1 MSKNPPTKTNAHGL
15 PDLAPAQMVEI
26 QEFESVCME
35 IEETLLE
42 VEYPLGFDV
51 LATILCDWISGI
63 SDGPVKQTAELER
76 FAELVEVLLLK
87 VRESEEYFAKMERKM
102 GR

>member
-1 MSKNPPTKTNAHGL
+1 MSKTHSVKNNSHRL
-15 PDLAPAQMVEI
+15 LDLTPAQMEEI
-26 QEFESVCME
+26 REFESVCME

-63 SDGPVKQTAELER
+63 YDGPVKQTAELER
-76 FAELVEVLLLK
+76 FAELVEVLLSK
-87 VRESEEYFAKMERKM
+87 TRESEEHFAKLERKMER
-102 GR
+102 

>member
-1 MSKNPPTKTNAHGL
+1 MSKNPSAKNNAYRL
-15 PDLAPAQMVEI
+15 PDLTPAQMKEI
-26 QEFESVCME
+26 REFESVCME

-76 FAELVEVLLLK
+76 FAELVEALLLK
-87 VRESEEYFAKMERKM
+87 TRESEEYFAKMER
-102 GR
+102 

>member
-1 MSKNPPTKTNAHGL
+1 MSKNPSVKNNSHRL
-15 PDLAPAQMVEI
+15 PDLTPAQMEEI
-26 QEFESVCME
+26 REFESVCME

-63 SDGPVKQTAELER
+63 YDGPVKQTAELER
-76 FAELVEVLLLK
+76 FAELVEVLLSK
-87 VRESEEYFAKMERKM
+87 TRESEEYFAKMERKM
-102 GR
+102 ER

>member
-15 PDLAPAQMVEI
+15 PDLTPAQMKEI
-26 QEFESVCME
+26 EEFESVCME

-76 FAELVEVLLLK
+76 FAELVGVLLLK
-87 VRESEEYFAKMERKM
+87 ARESEEYFAKMERKM
-102 GR
+102 ER

>member
-1 MSKNPPTKTNAHGL
+1 MSKNPSVKNNSHRL
-15 PDLAPAQMVEI
+15 PDFTPDQIDKMEK
-26 QEFESVCME
+26 FESVCME
-35 IEETLLE
+35 MEDALLE

-63 SDGPVKQTAELER
+63 YDGPVKQTAELER

-87 VRESEEYFAKMERKM
+87 ARESEEYFAKMERKM
-102 GR
+102 ER

>member
-15 PDLAPAQMVEI
+15 PDLTPAQMVEI

-63 SDGPVKQTAELER
+63 SAGPVKQTAELER

-87 VRESEEYFAKMERKM
+87 TRGSKEYFAKMERKM

>member
-15 PDLAPAQMVEI
+15 PDLTPAQMVEI

-63 SDGPVKQTAELER
+63 YDGPVKQTAEL
-76 FAELVEVLLLK
+76 VEVLLLK
-87 VRESEEYFAKMERKM
+87 TRGSKEYFAKMERKM

>member
-1 MSKNPPTKTNAHGL
+1 MSKNPPTKTNAYGL
-15 PDLAPAQMVEI
+15 PDLTPAQMEEI
-26 QEFESVCME
+26 KEFESVCIE
-35 IEETLLE
+35 IEEALLE
-42 VEYPLGFDV
+42 VEYPLGFNV

-87 VRESEEYFAKMERKM
+87 TRDSEKYFAKMEREMK
-102 GR
+102 R

>member
-1 MSKNPPTKTNAHGL
+1 MSKNPSAKNNAYRL
-15 PDLAPAQMVEI
+15 PDFTPAQMKEI
-26 QEFESVCME
+26 REFESVCME

-76 FAELVEVLLLK
+76 FAELVEALLLK
-87 VRESEEYFAKMERKM
+87 TRESEEYFAKMER
-102 GR
+102 

>member
-1 MSKNPPTKTNAHGL
+1 MSKKPSVKNNLHRL
-15 PDLAPAQMVEI
+15 PEFTPAQIDEMEK
-26 QEFESVCME
+26 FESVCME
-35 IEETLLE
+35 IEEALLE

-76 FAELVEVLLLK
+76 FAELVEALLLK
-87 VRESEEYFAKMERKM
+87 TRESEEYFDKMERKM
-102 GR
+102 KR